1 MTTWFNEIF
10 NGFFYSSLV
19 LDFWNKSFDFR
30 YEQTVEDPFHISK
43 ACIEPTTGKG
53 NITSVYVECND
64 EEFIVCNLN
73 DKILN
78 ETLDL
83 NFNAGDKIVFK
94 TSVIILWSFIF
105 WIYLREISRFTKS
118 FLHFFS
124 IVRFWRD
131 LFYVSY
137 QFASLWKTRKFSKL
151 LKQPNM
157 WNTLPCIPSAKDRST
172 TKNSVR
178 DLELNLSKTE
188 TKAIESYKIKL
199 WCVGTP

>member
-1 MTTWFNEIF
+1 MTTWFNKIF
-10 NGFFYSSLV
+10 NGFFIQIPFV
-19 LDFWNKSFDFR
+19 LDLWKKSFNFR

-105 WIYLREISRFTKS
+105 QIYLFVKEISRFT
-118 FLHFFS
+118 
-124 IVRFWRD
+124 
-131 LFYVSY
+131 
-137 QFASLWKTRKFSKL
+137 
-151 LKQPNM
+151 
-157 WNTLPCIPSAKDRST
+157 
-172 TKNSVR
+172 
-178 DLELNLSKTE
+178 
-188 TKAIESYKIKL
+188 
-199 WCVGTP
+199 

>member
-1 MTTWFNEIF
+1 MNQIWPRGLTKFSTV
-10 NGFFYSSLV
+10 FFIQIPFV
-19 LDFWNKSFDFR
+19 LDLWKKSFNFR

-94 TSVIILWSFIF
+94 TSVIMLLSFIF
-105 WIYLREISRFTKS
+105 QIYLFVKEISRFT
-118 FLHFFS
+118 
-124 IVRFWRD
+124 
-131 LFYVSY
+131 
-137 QFASLWKTRKFSKL
+137 
-151 LKQPNM
+151 
-157 WNTLPCIPSAKDRST
+157 
-172 TKNSVR
+172 
-178 DLELNLSKTE
+178 
-188 TKAIESYKIKL
+188 
-199 WCVGTP
+199 